1 MFKTYAKKIYMYMCV
16 CVCVCVCIE
25 RRRELERQECGEEGK
40 KRVKKEGRKGGRE
53 KEEEV

>member
-1 MFKTYAKKIYMYMCV
+1 MFKTYAKKIYMYM